1 MPTQGTSFYSK
12 EIFPENIIYISD
24 TPQNRAAI
32 KEILGDVDYFLG
44 GAAYIMVDVE
54 TCEWSPR
61 PLFEWLYRDAPPLHS
76 IEEVKCKIK
85 EKFRADKLD
94 RLI

>member
-12 EIFPENIIYISD
+12 ETFPENIVYILDSAENRIYLI
-24 TPQNRAAI
+24 A
-32 KEILGDVDYFLG
+32 ILGSATMFLG
-44 GAAYIMVDVE
+44 ESAYIMIDTE
-54 TCEWSPR
+54 TGEWSPR